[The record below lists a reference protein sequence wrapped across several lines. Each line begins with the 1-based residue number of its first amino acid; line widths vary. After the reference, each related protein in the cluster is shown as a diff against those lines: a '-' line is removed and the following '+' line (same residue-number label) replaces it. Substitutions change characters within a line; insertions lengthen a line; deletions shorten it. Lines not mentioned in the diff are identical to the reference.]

1 MYCLISRSSVVQ
13 FSVKV
18 PPWSAVRTYSFF
30 KGERKLGEQQLE
42 ALQVTDEYGVH
53 LTEITLEAES
63 PLPLRQVKK
72 EV

>member
-1 MYCLISRSSVVQ
+1 MYSFLLKYPLEVQ
-13 FSVKV
+13 
-18 PPWSAVRTYSFF
+18 YSFF